1 VLRES
6 ARRDRVESRARERLG
21 LPVDL
26 AHEDGYVAVEERL
39 SPLRTQLTE
48 LLRSED
54 ARDATATTRR
64 QRRVIRFELDNVWPD
79 GSVVKWTYIVDARTY
94 EPILLTTSTADGA
107 RATTRFER
115 YETLAATEENKAL
128 LSLRAQH
135 PDAAIDATE
144 AGYQE
149 AQARLY
155 TQSTRTDG

>member
-79 GSVVKWTYIVDARTY
+79 GSVVKWTY